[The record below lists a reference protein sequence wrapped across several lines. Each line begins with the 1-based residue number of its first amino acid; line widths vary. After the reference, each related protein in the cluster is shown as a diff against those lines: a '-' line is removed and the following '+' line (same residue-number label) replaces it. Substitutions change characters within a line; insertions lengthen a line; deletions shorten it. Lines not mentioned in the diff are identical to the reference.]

1 MKIYMSYNK
10 DTLKF
15 DGFHLEDKYSLN
27 IPEPNISIDFEL
39 WRYLQ
44 SIPEDFKLKEEFISK
59 DFYTIEDKEIIE
71 IIPFEYEDSKPSRVD
86 LLEKENANLLQESL
100 KKDIEIKDLNI
111 NLAQTTLS
119 LVDKDIKIKD
129 LQKDVANLILQTL
142 GGN

>member
-1 MKIYMSYNK
+1 MKVYMSYTHDLRFN
-10 DTLKF
+10 
-15 DGFHLEDKYSLN
+15 GFYAEDIHGSN
-27 IPEPNISIDFEL
+27 IPEPYITIDNELWKYLQNIS
-39 WRYLQ
+39 
-44 SIPEDFKLKEEFISK
+44 EDFKIKEALELKEL
-59 DFYTIEDKEIIE
+59 YTIDDKEIFE
-71 IIPFEYEDSKPSRVD
+71 IIPFEYKDSKPSRVD